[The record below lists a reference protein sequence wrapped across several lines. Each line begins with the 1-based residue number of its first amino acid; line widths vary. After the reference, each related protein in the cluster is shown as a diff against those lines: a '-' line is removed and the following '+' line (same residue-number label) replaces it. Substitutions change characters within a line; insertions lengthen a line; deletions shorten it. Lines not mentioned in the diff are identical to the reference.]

1 MILRVWDVTFT
12 VSDLERA
19 VDFYE
24 RVLGLSK
31 KYQFSTYAG
40 FDCGGVEIGLAPGI
54 PRQARDVAPAGE
66 QEGAPCV
73 DFLVQDVDAAYRALR
88 ERGVRFLKEPHDTP
102 WGGRIAL
109 FADPDGNVLQLVQID
124 RPRYFAVCA
133 PR

>member
-19 VDFYE
+19 VEFYE
-24 RVLGLSK
+24 RILELPK

-40 FDCGGVEIGLAPGI
+40 FDCGGVEIGLRPGT
-54 PRQARDVAPAGE
+54 PVGE

-73 DFLVQDVDAAYRALR
+73 NFLVRDVDEACRTLR
-88 ERGVRFLKEPHDTP
+88 ERGVRLLKEPHDTP

-109 FADPDGNVLQLVQID
+109 LADPDGNRLQLVQID
-124 RPRYFAVCA
+124 WRGYFAACT
-133 PR
+133 PK

>member
-40 FDCGGVEIGLAPGI
+40 FDCGGVEIGLIPGT
-54 PRQARDVAPAGE
+54 PAGE

-73 DFLVQDVDAAYRALR
+73 DFLVRDVDAAYRTLR

-124 RPRYFAVCA
+124 WPRYLAACA